1 MDQWGEKKINF
12 FFSKFL
18 SFPEC
23 RKKRKDEE
31 EIKEI
36 QATIHLEK
44 VALKTVSQL
53 NRGYKHDK
61 QKLKMP

>member
-1 MDQWGEKKINF
+1 MKPMDQWGGGKKKINF

-36 QATIHLEK
+36 
-44 VALKTVSQL
+44 
-53 NRGYKHDK
+53 
-61 QKLKMP
+61 

>member
-1 MDQWGEKKINF
+1 MDQWRGGENQLF
-12 FFSKFL
+12 SSKFL
-18 SFPEC
+18 SFPEY

-44 VALKTVSQL
+44 VALRTVSQL
-53 NRGYKHDK
+53 NRGCKHDK

>member
-1 MDQWGEKKINF
+1 MKPMDQWGGKKNQL

-36 QATIHLEK
+36 
-44 VALKTVSQL
+44 
-53 NRGYKHDK
+53 
-61 QKLKMP
+61 